1 MVCTRALPGILLI
14 LSQTTGVPAH
24 GAGLTGVREIV
35 NTNNDPTIIV
45 LQQNVSNEGA
55 DDNNDGDDVCPEG
68 DENDDSDSVDTA
80 PENLLLDANTVIV
93 GGEQNGVTSDE
104 NETQGGNDQAVRSM
118 INEEDLRRS
127 TRQHRAPSSYI
138 QSTQGNK

>member
-1 MVCTRALPGILLI
+1 MT
-14 LSQTTGVPAH
+14 Q
-24 GAGLTGVREIV
+24 
-35 NTNNDPTIIV
+35 
-45 LQQNVSNEGA
+45 
-55 DDNNDGDDVCPEG
+55 
-68 DENDDSDSVDTA
+68 ENI
-80 PENLLLDANTVIV
+80 LLDANAIIV